1 MSNEMIYGVDLN
13 EKITPVKVRDAI
25 IECFTQ
31 AQQELI
37 ESMKEISGVNSEKAK
52 KMNVDLIIENAFE
65 GVGGDFNN
73 PTKESLI
80 KVVMI
85 LRDYAKSDAFRNPEI
100 IKKHAGEIMQLINK
114 LE

>member
-1 MSNEMIYGVDLN
+1 MIYGVDLN
-13 EKITPVKVRDAI
+13 EEITPVKVRDAI
-25 IECFTQ
+25 IECFIQ

-37 ESMKEISGVNSEKAK
+37 ESMKVITGVNSEEAK
-52 KMNVDLIIENAFE
+52 KMNVDLLIENAFE

-80 KVVMI
+80 KVVMK
-85 LRDYAKSDAFRNPEI
+85 LKDYAADAFRNPEI
-100 IKKHAGEIMQLINK
+100 IEKHAGEIMQLINK